1 MVLNDSKNNEFFEEA
16 LREVHP
22 SVKIKASAKNMLR
35 LVMKIYAQELAETC
49 FEVMEKGKKEDVDQE
64 AVEDA
69 TRLLDKRNAKRAKFG
84 KLFSDLR

>member
-1 MVLNDSKNNEFFEEA
+1 
-16 LREVHP
+16 
-22 SVKIKASAKNMLR
+22 
-35 LVMKIYAQELAETC
+35 MKVYAQELAETC